1 VEKNKPDKYN
11 KDNKTIPEESDTY
24 ISLQEATK
32 YCNYSQEYLSFR
44 ARQGKLKAVKFN
56 RNWVTKKEW
65 LEEYLSQVEG
75 YKQKINEKKITP
87 KVAVPPKNLPVWEI
101 RKSTS
106 PKLSLIERLRFV
118 PIPLVIVLGV
128 LLTTSI
134 FYGQASFQNVYS
146 DLDPYVINISQA
158 GSLVLSVYSQI
169 IKDSYSEVDFYVREM
184 SGAGDII
191 IGEVVKATKSS
202 FLNVGAQTA
211 SVGNS
216 FKGYGNLMVFIWLA
230 AFGGGLF
237 RGLVGFIKHQF
248 SYKNVPFRL
257 NYFLAMMFIS
267 GIVGLV
273 VAIAT
278 KELGFTLF
286 GVFTPALAFVIGY
299 AGGDFIENIYKII
312 IKKSNLYEK

>member
-1 VEKNKPDKYN
+1 M
-11 KDNKTIPEESDTY
+11 IPEESDTY

-65 LEEYLSQVEG
+65 LEEYLSQVAE
-75 YKQKINEKKITP
+75 YNQKINQKKIFP
-87 KVAVPPKNLPVWEI
+87 KVAVPPENLPIEI
-101 RKSTS
+101 IKKST
-106 PKLSLIERLRFV
+106 PLKLSLAERLKLA
-118 PIPLVIVLGV
+118 PIAIVMVLGV
-128 LLTTSI
+128 LLITSI
-134 FYGQASFQNVYS
+134 FYGKASFQNVYS
-146 DLDPYVINISQA
+146 DLDPYVVNISRA
-158 GSLVLSVYSQI
+158 GSSLLSLYSQI
-169 IKDSYSEVDFYVREM
+169 IKDSFGEVDVYVREA
-184 SGAGDII
+184 SGAGDMI
-191 IGEVVKATKSS
+191 IGVVAESAKNS

-211 SVGNS
+211 SASDS
-216 FKGYGNLMVFIWLA
+216 FRGYSNLMIYIFIA
-230 AFGGGLF
+230 SFGGGVF

-257 NYFLAMMFIS
+257 NYFLAMMFVS

-286 GVFTPALAFVIGY
+286 GVLTPALAFVIGY
-299 AGGDFIENIYKII
+299 AGGDFIENIYKMI